1 MRHAKQRSINLL
13 TLLFVDQPFTKFFD
27 QQMNTDEIPN
37 TEESVYKSFFFI
49 ALRFSPST
57 EKVNLKHFTSD
68 FLHKVNSWDGRKAG
82 MDLHITHVLQAD
94 LPAFVINDTVEGQAA
109 SLPTPIAVLD
119 ESNANSTPPTKRLR
133 VSSD

>member
-109 SLPTPIAVLD
+109 SLPTPIAGLD
-119 ESNANSTPPTKRLR
+119 ENNANSTPPTKRLR